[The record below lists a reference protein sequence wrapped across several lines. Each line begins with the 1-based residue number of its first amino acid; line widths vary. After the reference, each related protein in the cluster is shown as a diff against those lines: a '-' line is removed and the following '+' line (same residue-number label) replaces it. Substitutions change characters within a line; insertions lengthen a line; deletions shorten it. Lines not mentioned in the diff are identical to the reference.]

1 MDAALGAVGELLAAD
16 GRSVALVIVGGAC
29 LNMLGAL
36 TRTTADID
44 VIAQV
49 HFSKAGDLD
58 ARTPIPF
65 PAELVKAIATVA
77 RDFRLAPDWMNNV
90 VGSQFRMGL
99 PPTLF
104 SELTWKDFGGLRIGL
119 PARSALLALKLFAAV
134 DRGPR
139 SVHMQDLLALRP
151 TSLELKDA
159 AT

>member
-1 MDAALGAVGELLAAD
+1 
-16 GRSVALVIVGGAC
+16 
-29 LNMLGAL
+29 
-36 TRTTADID
+36 
-44 VIAQV
+44 
-49 HFSKAGDLD
+49 
-58 ARTPIPF
+58 
-65 PAELVKAIATVA
+65 
-77 RDFRLAPDWMNNV
+77 
-90 VGSQFRMGL
+90 MGL

-159 AT
+159 ATWVLTQDAAAEFPRLVQEATDYVQSHS